1 MKLNKKRI
9 VKKLKKLNFAT
20 VFFFIMSL
28 ISTTFAWFAFS
39 NVVNNNMEINV
50 KSWQVNI
57 NDSEGTLSNKLDI
70 KIDNFYPGSELT
82 SKTINIKNT
91 GDLPSTISFKIN
103 YLRIFDK
110 EFDTTNQEELFD
122 KISQEYP
129 FTINFNL
136 DSNYLDNDYDTN
148 FTYSIIWPLD
158 SGNDRL
164 DTEWGTNA
172 YNFYESEKN
181 KYSEDNS
188 YTIRKGIELIV
199 ELVVEQYVGE
209 ETEVPNINYTLGKE
223 ILYNPITLNNCNDGE
238 ENCYKYYII
247 EQNNL
252 VSSTEVLTM
261 ISPSEI
267 TTLVPYS
274 ETNENSIKLNDILN
288 IINNDVLETNIVRD
302 NLSNRTLGN
311 VYDINKYTDILNLI
325 NNNNA
330 TIEFSKL
337 KYNYLKSNECYWLYN
352 ETYNNIAIKNKD
364 ENTIMLYK
372 EEINNCKNIT
382 TTIITKNS

>member
-57 NDSEGTLSNKLDI
+57 NDSEGALSNKLDI
-70 KIDNFYPGSELT
+70 KIDSFYPGSELT

-158 SGNDRL
+158 SGNDSL

-181 KYSEDNS
+181 KYNADNS

-209 ETEVPNINYTLGKE
+209 DTEVPNINYTLGKK

-247 EQNNL
+247 EENNL

-288 IINNDVLETNIVRD
+288 IINNDVLETNIVRN